1 MHPAD
6 LLCMQTACKQA
17 YGGAWRWLTN
27 GRGQPIS
34 IPGCY
39 LQRTGIRQRHIL
51 GRNENLSDHAAKSA
65 QLALEM
71 AGVAPEDVDMIL
83 LATSSPDDL
92 FGSACQV
99 IVRSAGGTDA
109 VRATQVAPG
118 GL

>member
-1 MHPAD
+1 MALAD
-6 LLCMQTACKQA
+6 TFV
-17 YGGAWRWLTN
+17 
-27 GRGQPIS
+27 RGQPLS
-34 IPGCY
+34 TPGCH

-51 GRNENLSDHAAKSA
+51 GRDENLSDHAAKSA

-99 IVRSAGGTDA
+99 TS
-109 VRATQVAPG
+109 
-118 GL
+118 GLCDRGSSSDPSGSRWRPS

>member
-1 MHPAD
+1 MVLAD
-6 LLCMQTACKQA
+6 KRE
-17 YGGAWRWLTN
+17 GPVI
-27 GRGQPIS
+27 QP
-34 IPGCY
+34 PGCY

-83 LATSSPDDL
+83 MATSSPDDL

-99 IVRSAGGTDA
+99 ISRSAWGA
-109 VRATQVAPG
+109 EVQ
-118 GL
+118 